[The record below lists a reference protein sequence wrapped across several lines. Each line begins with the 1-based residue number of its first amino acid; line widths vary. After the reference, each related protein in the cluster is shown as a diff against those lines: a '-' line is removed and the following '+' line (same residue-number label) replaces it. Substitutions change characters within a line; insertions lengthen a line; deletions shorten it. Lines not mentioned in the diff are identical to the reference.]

1 MDITREFLLISLII
15 LIIIFMRFN
24 NKILMIVI
32 LSINIIIICTS
43 MLIWVQMNIYE
54 TLPVELIRYQLA

>member
-15 LIIIFMRFN
+15 LIIIFVRFN

>member
-1 MDITREFLLISLII
+1 MLISLII
-15 LIIIFMRFN
+15 LIIIFVRFN